1 MKLETIQEL
10 GKLADEIKKEKNLSY
25 EGKELVEILLIIEKD
40 LIKARDGLEIS
51 IKRNWK
57 NVEIKIRFKLH
68 FEFTLLVLLYEEA
81 KYVWNQPYHSWL
93 HKIYIDLA
101 KSLVYPL

>member
-10 GKLADEIKKEKNLSY
+10 GKLADEIKKEKNLSE
-25 EGKELVEILLIIEKD
+25 EGMKLVEVLLISEES
-40 LIKARDGLEIS
+40 LIKAQDDLEIS

-57 NVEIKIRFKLH
+57 NVEMKIRFKLH
-68 FEFTLLVLLYEEA
+68 FEITLLVLLYEEA
-81 KYVWNQPYHSWL
+81 KYVWDQPYHSWL

-101 KSLVYPL
+101 KSLIKD